1 MKPLTPPSPAP
12 APRARARGDPCGH
25 IIRADTLDVVG
36 RYDKEATSVML
47 ASQSCRVCQRR
58 EDEVIGPL
66 MHDAVRHDICA
77 TGFLD

>member
-12 APRARARGDPCGH
+12 APRARARGDPCGR
-25 IIRADTLDVVG
+25 IIHADTLDVVG
-36 RYDKEATSVML
+36 RYDKERKHVML
-47 ASQSCRVCQRR
+47 TAQSCRFCQRR

-66 MHDAVRHDICA
+66 MYDTVHHNICA